1 MRRLSLVFLMMVF
14 ACVSFAVP
22 AKRGVVKTL
31 RLADGTEVRARLA
44 GDETMHY
51 YVTEEGK
58 RYVEGQDGLYHEA
71 DMASLEARAARRRSQ
86 MNAAIGRRA
95 MKRVGGTGKLFTG
108 KKKGLIILVEFSDK
122 KFKAGHD
129 RTFFQRMANEPGF
142 TTDDGFVGPECR
154 TVRARF

>member
-1 MRRLSLVFLMMVF
+1 MMVF

-58 RYVEGQDGLYHEA
+58 
-71 DMASLEARAARRRSQ
+71 
-86 MNAAIGRRA
+86 
-95 MKRVGGTGKLFTG
+95 
-108 KKKGLIILVEFSDK
+108 
-122 KFKAGHD
+122 
-129 RTFFQRMANEPGF
+129 
-142 TTDDGFVGPECR
+142 
-154 TVRARF
+154 